1 MGIFDYHHDGDNTYT
16 AISDLLVYISRI
28 NWCNISCS
36 NYSTMQISNECL
48 YGSICQGHTTCR
60 KITTALH
67 AIFVFWLLQLYLK
80 ELSRLILASCFIAPK
95 TFNE

>member
-16 AISDLLVYISRI
+16 AIADLLLYISLI

-67 AIFVFWLLQLYLK
+67 AIFDVLAFTT
-80 ELSRLILASCFIAPK
+80 LSEGVKSLNPSHLFHSAQ